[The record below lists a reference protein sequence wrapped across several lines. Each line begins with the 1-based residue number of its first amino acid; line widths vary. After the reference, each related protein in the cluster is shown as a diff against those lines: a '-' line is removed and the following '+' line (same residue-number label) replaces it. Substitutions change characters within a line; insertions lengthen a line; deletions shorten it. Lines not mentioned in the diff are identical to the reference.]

1 MGEHTEDMAK
11 SWNISREVQDELAL
25 RSHQRSLGHALI
37 PLFSRAANRA
47 PIRMEASLRS
57 NRRKIDYLAIGA
69 MQYGRLLEGYLSGR
83 NRACQMFRREDSK
96 VSGTLD
102 ARIVRAK

>member
-25 RSHQRSLGHALI
+25 GSHQRSLGHALI
-37 PLFSRAANRA
+37 HLFSRAANRA
-47 PIRMEASLRS
+47 PIRMKASLRS

-69 MQYGRLLEGYLSGR
+69 MQYGRSLEGYLSGR
-83 NRACQMFRREDSK
+83 NRACKCSVEK
-96 VSGTLD
+96 
-102 ARIVRAK
+102 IAK

>member
-25 RSHQRSLGHALI
+25 GSHQRSLGHALI

-47 PIRMEASLRS
+47 PIRMKASLRS

-83 NRACQMFRREDSK
+83 NRACKCSVGK
-96 VSGTLD
+96 
-102 ARIVRAK
+102 IAK